1 MPEAAQRI
9 EPLQIFANAY
19 LAALREGFMP
29 ARSLYQ
35 GCSRDR
41 HGRQGFAGLT
51 GLVSYLVKDVLGA
64 AVLGVDSAQGKL
76 NELAGSHVVAKY
88 LDDRDHLA
96 AGKKEKRKGDLE
108 EMEPVSSVAP
118 YFERMFL
125 HGRLPDSPEK
135 DVYALIG
142 KDRHVYEY
150 VGVLRTIRAL
160 QDRLGDR
167 YRTVA
172 FEGRHKNHAEENTR
186 LTGLERGNH
195 LRAEHRKRHASL
207 MADFLKNEVN
217 PKEEGVIKIIEQRV
231 EESLRNDTELQRLE
245 EEHKSIVAASQLRYD
260 IKETRASAI
269 RNGSLLLSGIE
280 ILLAPVNMV
289 FNDCYRPDDP
299 LLVQADL
306 ADRVTAIREMDTDIQ
321 RLLAPIKSMHGHEI
335 IRTAVWE
342 SRIQTFHILEADQ
355 MGPVTDLMAETLLS
369 AKPVAEVED

>member
-1 MPEAAQRI
+1 MPEAAQTTD
-9 EPLQIFANAY
+9 PLQAFANAY
-19 LAALREGFMP
+19 LAALREGFMS

-35 GCSRDR
+35 GCPRDR
-41 HGRQGFAGLT
+41 HGRPGFAGLT
-51 GLVSYLVKDVLGA
+51 GLVSYLVKDILGA
-64 AVLGVDSAQGKL
+64 AVLGVDSAQSRL
-76 NELAGSHVVAKY
+76 NELAGNHVVARY

-108 EMEPVSSVAP
+108 EVEPVSSVAP

-135 DVYALIG
+135 NVYALIG

-186 LTGLERGNH
+186 LTGLERGNNV
-195 LRAEHRKRHASL
+195 RAAYRDKHTTRMSEL
-207 MADFLKNEVN
+207 LKAAGSVTGEQKAAFARQVD
-217 PKEEGVIKIIEQRV
+217 EELV
-231 EESLRNDTELQRLE
+231 EDKELQRLE
-245 EEHKSIVAASQLRYD
+245 EEHKNIVAASQLRYD
-260 IKETRASAI
+260 IKEARASAI

-280 ILLAPVNMV
+280 MLLAPVNMV

-321 RLLAPIKSMHGHEI
+321 RLLAPIKSRHGHEI

-355 MGPVTDLMAETLLS
+355 MGPVTNLMAETLLS
-369 AKPVAEVED
+369 EKPVAEVED